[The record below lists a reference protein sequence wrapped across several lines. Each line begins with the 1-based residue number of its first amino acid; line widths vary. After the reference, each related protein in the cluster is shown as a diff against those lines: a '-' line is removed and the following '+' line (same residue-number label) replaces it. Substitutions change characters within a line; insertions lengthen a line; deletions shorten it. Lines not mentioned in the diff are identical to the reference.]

1 MFKLNN
7 PPDRPRMMQ
16 ESIETI
22 LKIWSQKPPY
32 EFPGGYWDFQIK
44 DAYRSDLGVGV
55 MARPYQT
62 PHPPIAVSIMSPRS
76 SSARTAGAHGWI
88 PISANF
94 TPACHELKTQ
104 HGSRSLSSSPLR
116 AHEADQVRTGVI
128 NLPQQHPRRAD
139 VRAFIFGIGPGGSP
153 GDSRCSS

>member
-22 LKIWSQKPPY
+22 LKIWSQEPPY
-32 EFPGGYWDFQIK
+32 EFPGGYWDFRIK

-62 PHPPIAVSIMSPRS
+62 PHPPIAGLDHEPALRQRPHRRRTRLDPDLGELHPGLPR
-76 SSARTAGAHGWI
+76 
-88 PISANF
+88 
-94 TPACHELKTQ
+94 ED
-104 HGSRSLSSSPLR
+104 PLGR
-116 AHEADQVRTGVI
+116 LCRG
-128 NLPQQHPRRAD
+128 L
-139 VRAFIFGIGPGGSP
+139 
-153 GDSRCSS
+153 C